1 MAGASGWNL
10 NLEPG
15 LPSFLRSR
23 CRCSWPF
30 PFKTSAI
37 PPPKFKIRLECK
49 HAAALQGEI
58 MIGEPILVMLI
69 EDNIDHAELVIRT
82 MEEHRITN
90 KVRHFLDGQS
100 ALDYLFRRAEYSES
114 AESPRPHVILL
125 DLRLPRVDGI
135 DVLRAIK
142 EDEGLKSIPVVV
154 LTTSEAEKD
163 VAKAYY
169 NHANSYL
176 VKPVGFE
183 EFKRLMDDLG
193 FYWLGWNTN
202 PDARE

>member
-1 MAGASGWNL
+1 M
-10 NLEPG
+10 
-15 LPSFLRSR
+15 
-23 CRCSWPF
+23 
-30 PFKTSAI
+30 T
-37 PPPKFKIRLECK
+37 
-49 HAAALQGEI
+49 
-58 MIGEPILVMLI
+58 GEPILVMLV
-69 EDNIDHAELVIRT
+69 EDNVDHAELVIRT

-100 ALDYLFRRAEYSES
+100 ALDYLFYRGEFSDPHKN
-114 AESPRPHVILL
+114 PRPHVILL

-142 EDEGLKSIPVVV
+142 ENEALKTIPVVV

-176 VKPVGFE
+176 VKPVGYE
-183 EFKRLMDDLG
+183 EFKELMHELC
-193 FYWLGWNTN
+193 FYWLGHNRS
-202 PDARE
+202 PKI